1 MRNQCGSSIVINA
14 SLWDVIVE
22 EAMNVFERAAVYRNS
37 LVSAQLCCELKTV
50 LSNKIKK
57 KKSHK
62 QKTPVS

>member
-22 EAMNVFERAAVYRNS
+22 EAMNVFERAVVYENS

-57 KKSHK
+57 KI
-62 QKTPVS
+62 P